1 MRSVKKSVDKRI
13 RFGEFGRLVLAVIPL
28 LILGM
33 YMGMQEVG
41 LIPSLKIS
49 NAAEA
54 NMCKSWESVTINDC
68 EEEEFGS
75 LPRDLECITRTN
87 EVELKLNP
95 PVEAKKIMWA
105 EVDPETSCNQ
115 LGQADWYLSE
125 IKNRTVSVSLTKNK
139 IGERKICVY
148 YIGDNGLSN
157 KCGAMIDYQPVVPT
171 TLSCDSWESVRI
183 ERCSLN
189 DWNKEKRSSRCVTN
203 NEKVSMRLNSPGA
216 VYYRYAFVPVS
227 QNCSTVN
234 LDGYRLNSISDN
246 MVSIDKLEE
255 SGDRKVCVQFYNN
268 SAKSPVC
275 GAAID
280 YKGN

>member
-1 MRSVKKSVDKRI
+1 MRPLQKNIDKRVK
-13 RFGEFGRLVLAVIPL
+13 FGEFGRLVLAVIPL
-28 LILGM
+28 VVLGM

-41 LIPSLKIS
+41 LIPSLKVS

-54 NMCKSWESVTINDC
+54 SMCKSWESVRINDC
-68 EEEEFGS
+68 GSDEFGS
-75 LPRDLECITRTN
+75 LPRDAKCISRTN

-95 PVEAKKIMWA
+95 PLEAKKIMWA
-105 EVDPETSCNQ
+105 EVDAETSCNQ
-115 LGQADWYLSE
+115 LGQADWNLSE
-125 IKNRTVSVSLTKNK
+125 IKHRSVTASLEKNK

-171 TLSCDSWESVRI
+171 SLSCDSWESVRI

-189 DWNKEKRSSRCVTN
+189 DWNSAKRPNRCVTN
-203 NEKVSMRLNSPGA
+203 KEKVAVRLKSPGA

-234 LDGYRLNSISDN
+234 LDGYRLNSINDN
-246 MVSIDKLEE
+246 QISIDNREE
-255 SGDRKVCVQFYNN
+255 QGERKVCVQFLNN

-275 GAAID
+275 GAQIQ
-280 YKGN
+280 YLK